1 MFRKLKVFSS
11 TLNFRKGRNQMNLVM
26 FILLSNFA
34 YIFANNRCFTS
45 LLIQIEQNV
54 NMHLQEV
61 HVFTLSSAGI
71 MLWRF
76 NRYWNYM
83 LSTRAMHISFQK
95 SIQKLCHLW
104 NGLFLAAVNSFYAHV
119 RCSRDFGCIFAFC
132 YTVSEF

>member
-1 MFRKLKVFSS
+1 MKHVHPSDVQDDPVQQPKQPNLPPNGYIVILLKFVYSNISICQSCGGKFYLNFFKPTLTHKEIYIVSKTKVFSS

-26 FILLSNFA
+26 FILLSNFV

-71 MLWRF
+71 MP
-76 NRYWNYM
+76 
-83 LSTRAMHISFQK
+83 
-95 SIQKLCHLW
+95 
-104 NGLFLAAVNSFYAHV
+104 
-119 RCSRDFGCIFAFC
+119 
-132 YTVSEF
+132 